1 MASVAIGES
10 LGAGPVWPIRDT
22 ARRPLA
28 LRQVQLTDG
37 FLGDLQRSNS
47 AASIVAGNTHLT
59 QERAW
64 ENYRNAAAGLVGVE
78 YHGPVFEDGEVYKWL
93 EAVAWASFSAEDDRP
108 EFLTWLDE
116 YSDLIA
122 SAQAA
127 DGYLNTFFQVSG
139 QREERYEDLA
149 HDHEIFNMGAMIQSA
164 VAQYRATG
172 NQTLLNVARKA
183 ADHLDNT
190 FGPDKLIGFCGHPVV
205 EMALVE
211 LYRTTGVERY
221 LRLAS
226 FFVEAR
232 GHRHLK
238 DPRRHFSSIYFS
250 DRIPVRETTYPEG
263 HAVRAMY
270 LAAAATDVAIETG
283 DTELLA
289 ALQQQWDNMVA
300 AKMYVTGG
308 LGSRWEFEAFGDPYE
323 LPSDRAYAETC
334 AAIASMQ
341 WSWRLYL
348 ATGAAKY
355 CDLIER
361 QLYNAALPGVSL
373 DGQAYFYVNAL
384 QVRSDAVV
392 DDSRS
397 PAGGRQP
404 WFGCSC
410 CPTNLMRT
418 VASVHHYLAST
429 AANALQL
436 NQYAGA
442 TVSATLPAGEVVLD
456 VATNYPWDG
465 DIRITVREAPTQPWT
480 LSLRVPAWA
489 NSASVSINGDV
500 AWPAEA
506 GYHDLT
512 RQWQA
517 GDVAQLSLPMRP
529 RLVRGHHRIDD
540 VRGSVVIERG
550 PLVYAIEQV
559 DQPAG
564 VAVDDIALVAGGE
577 LTERFD
583 PDRLGGV
590 PVVEFTGTNNPP
602 GGPGYQPATVDEPA
616 AERLTAQA
624 IPYFTWANRGAGPMK
639 VWLPV
644 TT

>member
-1 MASVAIGES
+1 
-10 LGAGPVWPIRDT
+10 
-22 ARRPLA
+22 
-28 LRQVQLTDG
+28 
-37 FLGDLQRSNS
+37 
-47 AASIVAGNTHLT
+47 
-59 QERAW
+59 
-64 ENYRNAAAGLVGVE
+64 
-78 YHGPVFEDGEVYKWL
+78 L
-93 EAVAWASFSAEDDRP
+93 EAVAWASTTSADPTQNEQP
-108 EFLTWLDE
+108 EFTAWLDE
-116 YSDLIA
+116 YSALIA
-122 SAQAA
+122 AAQAA

-139 QREERYEDLA
+139 QREQRYEDLA

-172 NQTLLNVARKA
+172 NQTLLAVARKA
-183 ADHLDNT
+183 ADHLENT
-190 FGPDKLIGFCGHPVV
+190 FGADKIIGFCGHPVV

-211 LYRTTGVERY
+211 LYRTTREERY

-226 FFVEAR
+226 FFIEAR
-232 GHRHLK
+232 GHGHLQ
-238 DPRRHFSSIYFS
+238 DPRRHFPSMYFS
-250 DRIPVRETTYPEG
+250 DRIPVRSTKYPEG

-270 LAAAATDVAIETG
+270 LAAGATDVAIETG
-283 DTELLA
+283 DAELLA
-289 ALQQQWDNMVA
+289 ALRQQWDNMVA

-308 LGSRWEFEAFGDPYE
+308 LGSRWEGEAFGDPYE

-355 CDLIER
+355 CDLIEH
-361 QLYNAALPGVSL
+361 QLYNAVLPGVSL

-384 QVRSDAVV
+384 QVRSDAVT

-397 PAGGRQP
+397 PAGGRQS

-418 VASVHHYLAST
+418 LASVHHYLAST
-429 AANALQL
+429 TGNTLQL

-442 TVSATLPAGEVVLD
+442 SVSASLPAGEVGLQVT
-456 VATNYPWDG
+456 TNYPWEG
-465 DIRITVREAPTQPWT
+465 DIQITVRSAPAEPWT
-480 LSLRVPAWA
+480 LSLRIPAWA
-489 NSASVSINGDV
+489 HSASVRVNGG
-500 AWPAEA
+500 AAAEATAA

-512 RQWQA
+512 RQWQI
-517 GDVAQLSLPMRP
+517 GDVVTLSLPMRP

-540 VRGSVVIERG
+540 VRGAVAIERG

-564 VAVDDIALVAGGE
+564 VAVDDIALVVGGE
-577 LTERFD
+577 LTDRFD

-590 PVVEFTGTNNPP
+590 PVVEFTGAQFAPD
-602 GGPGYQPATVDEPA
+602 GPGYQPATVQEAEP
-616 AERLTAQA
+616 ERLTVQA
-624 IPYFTWANRGAGPMK
+624 IPYFMWANRGVGPMK

-644 TT
+644 LG